1 MTTVRVYGGKAA
13 TKRAEGSPLLAGL
26 LAAIGIIVVWVGL
39 VYVTHHPVGVA
50 AWGVGGLLGL
60 VVAKVATPPTK
71 ASGALAAVLTFFT
84 VLLAK
89 VVVVVVALQPII
101 RQELANSP
109 ASLTI
114 LSPLALF
121 PFARFPGE
129 SHPVLTF
136 LEGRRRRGVALA
148 LLGVP
153 VRVGPCLF
161 PGPADPLLALAH
173 GALLSLFALGVAL
186 HLVLGVRPPHHQ
198 EQPKLRWQHEN
209 EGGGEDL
216 VDRDR
221 DRGAGK
227 CTLPPR
233 KMLIVRGEI
242 EERRKREEATTKPKH
257 ALICKTK
264 FWRAIFFFVGTVPET
279 TACPVSSGLS

>member
-101 RQELANSP
+101 RHDLVADTTLFGPGYELREQMIHEAAVEARASSFDERNRLIHVYFDKFLDRLGFWVLLWKTFGVLDLLWIGLGISTAWTLGQGRICLSFPLP
-109 ASLTI
+109 AR
-114 LSPLALF
+114 AL
-121 PFARFPGE
+121 
-129 SHPVLTF
+129 
-136 LEGRRRRGVALA
+136 
-148 LLGVP
+148 P
-153 VRVGPCLF
+153 VRAL
-161 PGPADPLLALAH
+161 PGR
-173 GALLSLFALGVAL
+173 VAP
-186 HLVLGVRPPHHQ
+186 G
-198 EQPKLRWQHEN
+198 
-209 EGGGEDL
+209 
-216 VDRDR
+216 
-221 DRGAGK
+221 
-227 CTLPPR
+227 
-233 KMLIVRGEI
+233 
-242 EERRKREEATTKPKH
+242 
-257 ALICKTK
+257 
-264 FWRAIFFFVGTVPET
+264 
-279 TACPVSSGLS
+279 